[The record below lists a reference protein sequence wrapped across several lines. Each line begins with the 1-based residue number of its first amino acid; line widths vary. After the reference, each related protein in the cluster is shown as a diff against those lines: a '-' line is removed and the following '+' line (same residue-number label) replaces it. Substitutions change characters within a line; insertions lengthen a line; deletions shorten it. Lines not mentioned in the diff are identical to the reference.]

1 VGPAEISPIPNQH
14 NRKQTSRMLASIAIF
29 TGMILV
35 TAIIFAGVFVAR
47 ARVRAQI
54 SRAEKMESSGCAR
67 AWAVIRGQ
75 QQQKGTTPEEDVEM
89 QRPGRGRKAG
99 AGGRA
104 VPLLQL
110 PRITM
115 TCPSTS
121 TVGL

>member
-1 VGPAEISPIPNQH
+1 
-14 NRKQTSRMLASIAIF
+14 MLASIAIF

-89 QRPGRGRKAG
+89 QRKAG
-99 AGGRA
+99 AGGRP

-110 PRITM
+110 PRIIM